1 MTFFQFHPNVRL
13 RILISFFTNTLGNM
27 VTPFMSV
34 YFARTMGTT
43 VAGTAAALS
52 ITVGLVCATIGGHYA
67 DRIGRKK
74 MMVLAEALSTLAYG
88 VMALANSPW
97 LHSPSIT
104 LLMTMLVSA
113 AWGLSKPAVEAMLID
128 VSAPDTRKAIYRIN
142 YWCNNLA
149 ISVAGMIGG
158 YFFSDYLLEL
168 LIVVGVMSVI
178 ALAVTAV
185 YIQETMPGLQRTQ
198 GGLHMES
205 TVVASADGT
214 VDADATSNA
223 TASAN
228 TNTTANATAA
238 NATANAAA
246 SGNTSATA
254 NAPTPAIANGS
265 APAEMSIIMRY
276 KKVLRDRRFMIYILA
291 GVLSVSVEMNLTGYI
306 GIRLASNLHQVAWLP
321 GWSAAVDGLPLVGYL
336 RTENTI
342 AVVLLSLF
350 VGRMLKGRSD
360 HRVMLAALLCNI
372 LGYTYIVF
380 GNQPALLVLLMLLA
394 TAGELTYVPI
404 KQALLV
410 QLVPDHARS
419 TYMAVNSMT
428 NRAAQIV
435 SGLNV
440 IIGGF
445 VSPGAMALLIMLTG
459 LAGVALLASIL
470 PSLQEKQAQKSS
482 LAV

>member
-13 RILISFFTNTLGNM
+13 RILISFITNTLGNM
-27 VTPFMSV
+27 VTPFMAV

-43 VAGTAAALS
+43 VAGAAAAIS
-52 ITVGLVCATIGGHYA
+52 IAVGLVCATIGGHYA

-97 LHSPSIT
+97 LHSPTLT
-104 LLMTMLVSA
+104 LLMTMLISA

-168 LIVVGVMSVI
+168 LIVVGVMSVV
-178 ALAVTAV
+178 ALAVTAI
-185 YIQETMPGLQRTQ
+185 YIQETMPERQIAPHTQ
-198 GGLHMES
+198 HP
-205 TVVASADGT
+205 
-214 VDADATSNA
+214 ADAP
-223 TASAN
+223 
-228 TNTTANATAA
+228 AA
-238 NATANAAA
+238 
-246 SGNTSATA
+246 
-254 NAPTPAIANGS
+254 
-265 APAEMSIIMRY
+265 AEMSIVKRY
-276 KKVLRDRRFMIYILA
+276 IEVLRDRRFMIYILA

-306 GIRLASNLHQVAWLP
+306 GIRLANEVHQTAWLP

-372 LGYTYIVF
+372 LGYTYLVF
-380 GNQPALLVLLMLLA
+380 GNQPSLLVLLMLLA

-428 NRAAQIV
+428 NRAAQII

-445 VSPGAMALLIMLTG
+445 VSPGGMALLILLTG
-459 LAGVALLASIL
+459 LAGIALLASIL
-470 PSLQEKQAQKSS
+470 PSLQEKQAKTSS